1 MNHAGGGGR
10 ERLELVWLAISLI
23 GAVLGL
29 RLAQLQLK
37 DAAEYRRLSDINSSL
52 TIYQNAP
59 RGRIYDRE
67 GREIATNQAASSL
80 IFLPRKGQ
88 SVRDLEP
95 LAQELGR
102 RLNRDPQELLETL
115 ERADRDESAVRLA
128 ENLPRGTMFQL
139 RELQTLYPG
148 ITLIDEARRYYPY
161 GRFASHLLGFMGKM
175 GPREWRERKAKGYRA
190 DSRIGKMG
198 LEGAFED
205 ELRGHD
211 GGKRMEVDA
220 QGRLKGELGST
231 PSEPGS
237 NIYLTIDTAVQK
249 AADGGLRKTATGRG
263 AAVAIDPRTGEI
275 LAMSSL
281 PDFDPNA
288 LLSTDPGEVKRSAQG
303 LPEFNNAIAGAYP
316 PGSTFKPIVGLA
328 ALNEGRITP
337 SDAFFC
343 PGRFELGSH
352 TFLCWDHKGHKRI
365 SWIMG
370 LAQSCDVYFYNLG
383 LKTGGDR
390 IERYARAFGL
400 GAKTNVALRGEKA
413 GHLFGPETRS
423 RSKNKSWYDGDTLN
437 LAIGQGELLVTPIQ
451 MAVVAAALANR
462 GTVWRPH
469 YTRKIIYADGRPD
482 YVQRPE
488 RAAVVAAKDAA
499 WDQVQEGLRV
509 VISSGTGYPARIPGL
524 VVSGKTGTAQ
534 NPHGEDHAWFI
545 TYAARPGE
553 PASIAVAVLVENGGH
568 GGVTAAPVAKKM
580 ILAYFGMPDP
590 DAEREVREAERAAHR
605 AVRAGLPAAAPKP
618 MMSAGALR

>member
-1 MNHAGGGGR
+1 MSRVGGAGR
-10 ERLELVWLAISLI
+10 ERLELVWLVIAAVGS
-23 GAVLGL
+23 VLGL

-37 DAAEYRRLSDINSSL
+37 DAAEYRRLADINSSL
-52 TIYQNAP
+52 TIYQTAP

-67 GREIATNQAASSL
+67 GRELATNQAASSL

-88 SVRDLEP
+88 AVQDLEP

-115 ERADRDESAVRLA
+115 EQADRDESAVRLA
-128 ENLPRGTMFQL
+128 ENLPRTTMFQL

-161 GRFASHLLGFMGKM
+161 GRFASHLIGFMGKM
-175 GPREWRERKAKGYRA
+175 SPHEWRERKSKGYRA

-237 NIYLTIDTAVQK
+237 NIYLTIDAAVQK
-249 AADGGLRKTATGRG
+249 AADEGLRKTATGRG
-263 AAVAIDPRTGEI
+263 AAVAIDPRNGEI

-288 LLSTDPGEVKRSAQG
+288 LLSTDPDEVKRSAQG
-303 LPEFNNAIAGAYP
+303 LPEFNNAIAGTYP

-328 ALNEGRITP
+328 AFSEGRITP
-337 SDAFFC
+337 SDSFFC
-343 PGRFELGSH
+343 PGYFELGDH
-352 TFLCWDHKGHKRI
+352 TFHCWDHKGHKRI
-365 SWIMG
+365 SWLMG
-370 LAQSCDVYFYNLG
+370 LADSCDVYFYNLG

-390 IERYARAFGL
+390 IERYAKLFGL
-400 GAKTNVALRGEKA
+400 GSKTNVALRGEKA

-423 RSKNKSWYDGDTLN
+423 HSKNKGWYDGDTLN

-451 MAVVAAALANR
+451 LAVAAAALANR

-469 YTRKIIYADGRPD
+469 YTQKIVYADGRPD
-482 YVQRPE
+482 YQQKPE
-488 RAAVVAAKDAA
+488 RVSLVGGTEYA
-499 WDQVQEGLRV
+499 WDQVQEGMRV
-509 VISSGTGYPARIPGL
+509 VISSGTGYPAKIPGL
-524 VVSGKTGTAQ
+524 IVAGKTGTAQ

-545 TYAARPGE
+545 AYAARPGE
-553 PASIAVAVLVENGGH
+553 PATIAIAVLVENGGH
-568 GGVTAAPVAKKM
+568 GGVTAAPVAKQM
-580 ILAYFGMPDP
+580 ILAHFHMPDP
-590 DAEREVREAERAAHR
+590 EAERAAREAERAAKR
-605 AVRAGLPAAAPKP
+605 AARALPQPVPKLLTPVGGVR
-618 MMSAGALR
+618 